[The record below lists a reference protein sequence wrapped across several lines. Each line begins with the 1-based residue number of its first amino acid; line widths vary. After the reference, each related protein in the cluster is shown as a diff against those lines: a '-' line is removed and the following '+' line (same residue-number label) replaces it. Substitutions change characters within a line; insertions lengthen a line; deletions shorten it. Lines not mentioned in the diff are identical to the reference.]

1 MYLDAQSKLITLF
14 ALCVALLLAFALF
27 STPALAAD
35 DDATMELGKTRFG
48 EKCGGFCHGAGG
60 KGARAPC
67 LICGKFK
74 HGETDDAIARNIS
87 EGIPNTAMG
96 AFGDKLNAEEVK
108 AVVVFLRAQQK
119 KKAEAEAEAEQ

>member
-14 ALCVALLLAFALF
+14 ALCVALIFALALI
-27 STPALAAD
+27 STPAVAAD
-35 DDATMELGKTRFG
+35 DEAIVELGKTRFG

-74 HGETDDAIARNIS
+74 FGETDDAIARNIS

-119 KKAEAEAEAEQ
+119 KKAEAEAEQ

>member
-1 MYLDAQSKLITLF
+1 MYLDAQSKLITML
-14 ALCVALLLAFALF
+14 ALCVALLFAFAPF
-27 STPALAAD
+27 STPAVAAD
-35 DDATMELGKTRFG
+35 DEATIELGKNRFG

-119 KKAEAEAEAEQ
+119 KKAEAEQ

>member
-14 ALCVALLLAFALF
+14 ALCVALLFAFALF

-119 KKAEAEAEAEQ
+119 KKAEAEQ

>member
-1 MYLDAQSKLITLF
+1 MTSNIPLKFIAHLF
-14 ALCVALLLAFALF
+14 LALLFLF
-27 STPALAAD
+27 SFVSLPALAGD
-35 DDATMELGKTRFG
+35 DEATIELGKSRFG

-96 AFGDKLNAEEVK
+96 AFSDKLNGDEVK
-108 AVVVFLRAQQK
+108 AIVVFLRDQQK
-119 KKAEAEAEAEQ
+119 KKAEAAQ

>member
-1 MYLDAQSKLITLF
+1 MYLDAQSKLIILC
-14 ALCVALLLAFALF
+14 ALCVALLFAFAL
-27 STPALAAD
+27 SPTPAIAAD
-35 DDATMELGKTRFG
+35 DEATIELGKTRFG

-74 HGETDDAIARNIS
+74 FGETDDAIARNIA

-119 KKAEAEAEAEQ
+119 KKAEAEQ